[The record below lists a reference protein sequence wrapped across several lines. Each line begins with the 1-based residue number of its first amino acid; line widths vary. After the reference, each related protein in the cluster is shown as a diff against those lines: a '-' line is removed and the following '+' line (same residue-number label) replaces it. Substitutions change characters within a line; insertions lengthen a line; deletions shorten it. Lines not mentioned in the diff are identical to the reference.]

1 MHNKD
6 FREFSSVIYIYGNH
20 HRIHFVKIKL
30 EVAGLV
36 SLVELR
42 I

>member
-20 HRIHFVKIKL
+20 HHIRFVKMKL
-30 EVAGLV
+30 EVAAPV